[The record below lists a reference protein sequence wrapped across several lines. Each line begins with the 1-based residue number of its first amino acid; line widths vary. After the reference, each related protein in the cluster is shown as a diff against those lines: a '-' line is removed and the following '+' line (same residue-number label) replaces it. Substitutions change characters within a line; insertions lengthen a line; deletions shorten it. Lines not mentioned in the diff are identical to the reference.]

1 MNADK
6 KYMYYDTASE
16 EWTTTT
22 LGELLRK
29 NDTSLTICEVLPD
42 GTAGE
47 QMSYRELLRSLPR
60 PSAVTPAQND
70 TLETIA
76 KHLAAIRFGIA
87 ILITFVAFARN
98 VSTPSTASN
107 ELTTFLSAL
116 FIGAIVYFILAIPT
130 IRFGKKK

>member
-22 LGELLRK
+22 LAELLRK
-29 NDTSLTICEVLPD
+29 NDTTLTICELLPD
-42 GTAGE
+42 GTPGE
-47 QMSYRELLRSLPR
+47 QMSYRDLLRSLPR
-60 PSAVTPAQND
+60 PSAITPAQND
-70 TLETIA
+70 ALETIA

-87 ILITFVAFARN
+87 VLITLVAFARN
-98 VSTPSTASN
+98 NTHYGEASN

-116 FIGAIVYFILAIPT
+116 IVGAIVYFILAIPT